1 MRMDK
6 KVPLKYKGA
15 AQKLDIIADYKILMT
30 YQVHF
35 HRGGWIGHRWEVM
48 MKAGKAHGDGE

>member
-1 MRMDK
+1 MDK